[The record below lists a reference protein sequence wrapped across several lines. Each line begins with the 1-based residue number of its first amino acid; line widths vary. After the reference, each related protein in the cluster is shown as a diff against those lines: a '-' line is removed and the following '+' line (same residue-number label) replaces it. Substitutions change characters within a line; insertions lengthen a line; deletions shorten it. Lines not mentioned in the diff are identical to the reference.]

1 MKTMYGDIV
10 RKEYIGKPENPLLI
24 NEILKAAREENCPP
38 SDCDKEKVLLVAVDV
53 QQDFMD
59 GGALGVSGASEDVAK
74 LTSFIYSNLNKIT
87 KIAVSLDTHTPHQI
101 FHQSWWSDR
110 DGNFPAPFTLITLED
125 AENGLWRPNAESE
138 KTLEYLKHLEADK
151 KKTLCIWPYHCLQGT
166 SGAALENQ
174 FANMAYFHSVA
185 RNSSLM
191 RLVKGQQE
199 VTEFYGIIK
208 PEYDPE
214 GYVNDYFI
222 SELAK
227 YDKIVIAGEAKDYCV
242 YETLVQMLELFAHDR
257 ETQEKI
263 YILEDCMSAIQPKSV
278 ADDMYSFLASAGA
291 IHLVK
296 STEDFL

>member
-1 MKTMYGDIV
+1 M
-10 RKEYIGKPENPLLI
+10 R
-24 NEILKAAREENCPP
+24 
-38 SDCDKEKVLLVAVDV
+38 
-53 QQDFMD
+53 
-59 GGALGVSGASEDVAK
+59 
-74 LTSFIYSNLNKIT
+74 
-87 KIAVSLDTHTPHQI
+87 SLSTHTPHQI
-101 FHQSWWSDR
+101 FHQSWWSDK

-227 YDKIVIAGEAKDYCV
+227 YDKVVIAGEAKDYCV

-263 YILEDCMSAIQPKSV
+263 RQVMYILRRRLAEEVIPGDTNRCLITTNFHIRKV
-278 ADDMYSFLASAGA
+278 DDQIGFFLEIG
-291 IHLVK
+291 
-296 STEDFL
+296 